1 MNNRRIAWAITG
13 AGHELKECVHNL
25 VQRSN
30 VDLFLSRAA
39 EEVLNNYHLDS
50 QIQEA
55 DIQVFR
61 DVQASAPV
69 VSKFYKD
76 VYKALV
82 IAPATSNSMAKFIC
96 GISDTLITNLFA
108 HAGKSKV
115 PIIVL
120 PTDVSAQIHSSGPHG
135 ESIEV
140 YPRPVDLDNVKRLR
154 LFPGVRVV
162 DSCEELMKVL
172 SSLCTN
178 E

>member
-1 MNNRRIAWAITG
+1 MNTRHIAWAITG

-25 VQRSN
+25 VQFPN

-39 EEVLNNYHLDS
+39 EEVLNIYHLDS
-50 QIQEA
+50 RIQEA
-55 DIQVFR
+55 GIQVFR

-76 VYKALV
+76 VYKVLI
-82 IAPATSNSMAKFIC
+82 IAPATSNSIAKFIC
-96 GISDTLITNLFA
+96 GISDTLVTNLFA

-120 PTDVSAQIHSSGPHG
+120 PTDVFAQTHSSGPHG

-154 LFPGVRVV
+154 SFPGVRVA
-162 DSCEELMKVL
+162 DSCEELMKAL
-172 SSLCTN
+172 TSQYTY
-178 E
+178 